1 MSFFRFVFYFLYTR
15 NWYSGELELSLP
27 RTILFAGMLFLI
39 VLGVV
44 IAGMLQA
51 PVTYSV

>member
-1 MSFFRFVFYFLYTR
+1 MTFFRFIFYFLYTR
-15 NWYSGELELSLP
+15 NWYSGELELSMP
-27 RTILFAGMLFLI
+27 RLLLFAGMVFLI

-44 IAGMLQA
+44 IASILQT